1 MYEISTTITT
11 EKGEQEPPERE
22 STGDQRKKVSF
33 FSFSFPKKIE
43 NKDVQRSEAGSTGDR
58 RKDVD

>member
-1 MYEISTTITT
+1 MFVYEISTTITT
-11 EKGEQEPPERE
+11 EKGELV
-22 STGDQRKKVSF
+22 TNARKFRF
-33 FSFSFPKKIE
+33 FRFLSQKKIE